1 MIVLGLDTTGVA
13 CACALV
19 DEGRILASR
28 SENIGRGHAER
39 LAPMV
44 RELMAT
50 AGVGIADIERIAVCT
65 GPGSFTGLRVALAF
79 AKGLSLPRK
88 IPLIGI
94 SALEVHAAR
103 LEPDFN
109 SDTSFNST
117 RDKPRFVYT
126 DVRRGELCFQGFSEG
141 GAVTTVM
148 TKQADAAMAFM
159 QGHGMQGHGMQG
171 RGGAITEFSGSIS
184 VPIMAWLSMELSPES
199 HPALP
204 LYSRAPD
211 AKLPKA
217 RL

>member
-1 MIVLGLDTTGVA
+1 MIVLGLDTTGAA

-44 RELMAT
+44 QGLMTA
-50 AGVGIADIERIAVCT
+50 AGVGIAEIERIAVCT

-94 SALEVHAAR
+94 SALELHAAR
-103 LEPDFN
+103 LDGFGLDN
-109 SDTSFNST
+109 SG
-117 RDKPRFVYT
+117 RKKPRFVYT

-141 GAVTTVM
+141 RAVTPVM
-148 TKQADAAMAFM
+148 TKQANAATAFM
-159 QGHGMQGHGMQG
+159 QGQGGEI
-171 RGGAITEFSGSIS
+171 AEFSGSIS
-184 VPIMAWLSMELSPES
+184 VPIMAWLSMDLSPES

-217 RL
+217 KLSGGVTP

>member
-1 MIVLGLDTTGVA
+1 MIVLGLDTTGAA

-19 DEGRILASR
+19 DEGRILATG

-44 RELMAT
+44 RDLMAEAG
-50 AGVGIADIERIAVCT
+50 AGVADIERIAVCT

-103 LEPDFN
+103 LDSAHEK
-109 SDTSFNST
+109 SA
-117 RDKPRFVYT
+117 FVYT
-126 DVRRGELCFQGFSEG
+126 DVRRGELCFQGFSKG
-141 GAVTTVM
+141 RAVTPVM
-148 TKQADAAMAFM
+148 TKQAEAAMTYM
-159 QGHGMQGHGMQG
+159 REHGGDV
-171 RGGAITEFSGSIS
+171 AEFSGSIS

-211 AKLPKA
+211 AKLPGGVTP
-217 RL
+217 